1 VTGPTRSD
9 RTDLRRDRYRGT
21 LVGVVVGDALGAR
34 FEGWPGLVPDSAVD
48 EHLQGYSRLDH
59 ADDSVL
65 TLAAAE
71 SVLYRRR
78 VDADHMAACFVTAYE
93 RDPGRGFG
101 PGAAALFAAMARGGD
116 WNELAPAQFGGA
128 GSFGNGAAMRVAP
141 VSLYAGDDPERAA
154 DLARRIARITHT
166 HPVGV
171 EGAAVMAAAVSF
183 TIGGHDPVSLP
194 HALQVVCEDED
205 LSERLWA
212 VAALP
217 SDAGPDQ
224 VAALTGTGVGADEAV
239 PAAIAAFSLNAE
251 RFTAAI
257 RFAIRLGGDTDT
269 IASMTGA
276 LAGAWRGQRAIPTVW
291 RDRVAVATRA
301 AELADRLAILAANG
315 TR

>member
-1 VTGPTRSD
+1 VTGPTWSGH
-9 RTDLRRDRYRGT
+9 TDLRRDRYRGT

-48 EHLQGYSRLDH
+48 EQLEGYSRLGH
-59 ADDSVL
+59 TDDSVL

-71 SVLYRRR
+71 SVLYRRG

-141 VSLYAGDDPERAA
+141 VALYAGDDPERAA
-154 DLARRIARITHT
+154 DLARRTAWITHT

-183 TIGGHDPVSLP
+183 TIGRHDPVSLP

-212 VAALP
+212 VADLP
-217 SDAGPDQ
+217 SDAGPDH

-239 PAAIAAFSLNAE
+239 PAAIAAFSLNAGS
-251 RFTAAI
+251 FVDAI

-276 LAGAWRGQRAIPTVW
+276 LVGARNGQRAIPTTW
-291 RDRVAVATRA
+291 KDRVPVAARA
-301 AELADRLAILAANG
+301 AELGDRLAILAANT